1 MDSATIKYNSH
12 KMKAMCINERAEF
25 VWGDVPSPA
34 CHNEFDVKI
43 RIRACAI
50 NRADLMQRAG
60 IYAPPEGWPKD
71 WPGLEC
77 AGDIVES
84 PANGRFT
91 VGDRVCALL
100 GGGGYAEEV
109 VVPEGMVMPMP
120 KGFDYWEAAGI
131 PEVYATAYLNLK
143 IVGQIQKGETFFIN
157 GGEGGLGI
165 ATTQLAKHVFR
176 CKVVAQVASDENGEF
191 CKGIGADV
199 VSNRFKD
206 DLVKTLTENPP
217 NVAIDPV
224 GGPLMGK
231 CIATMPYRGRWISL
245 AAMAGPET
253 VLDVNLLW
261 RKNLR
266 VIGSTLRSRTSEE
279 KGEILEGLVKDV
291 WPAFEA
297 RKFVPFVHKVL
308 PLTAAAEGHA
318 ILERGEN
325 RGKVVLTLE

>member
-1 MDSATIKYNSH
+1 
-12 KMKAMCINERAEF
+12 MKAMCIGEAGKFEWRS
-25 VWGDVPSPA
+25 VSDPV
-34 CHNEFDVKI
+34 CHAEFDVKI

-60 IYAPPEGWPKD
+60 IYAPPEGWPKE

-77 AGDIVES
+77 AGDVIEC
-84 PANGRFT
+84 PANGRFK

-143 IVGQIQKGETFFIN
+143 IVGEVQKNETFFIN

-165 ATTQLAKHVFR
+165 ATIQLAKHVFG
-176 CKVVAQVASDENGEF
+176 CKVIAQVASDENGEF
-191 CKGIGADV
+191 CKRVGADV
-199 VSNRFKD
+199 VSNRSKD

-245 AAMAGPET
+245 ASMAGPET
-253 VLDVNLLW
+253 TLDVNLLW

-279 KGEILEGLVKDV
+279 KSAILEGLVQDV
-291 WPAFEA
+291 FPSFESRAFA
-297 RKFVPFVHKVL
+297 PFVHARL
-308 PLTAAAEGHA
+308 PIADAAEGHR
-318 ILERGEN
+318 ILEAGEN
-325 RGKVVLTLE
+325 RGKVVLEF

>member
-1 MDSATIKYNSH
+1 
-12 KMKAMCINERAEF
+12 MKAMCISEKKEF
-25 VWGDVPSPA
+25 VWRDVPDPV
-34 CHNEFDVKI
+34 CHAEFDVKI
-43 RIRACAI
+43 KIRACAI

-60 IYAPPEGWPKD
+60 IYAPPEGWPKE

-77 AGDIVES
+77 AGEVVEC
-84 PANGRFT
+84 PANGRFK

-100 GGGGYAEEV
+100 GGGGYAEQV
-109 VVPEGMVMPMP
+109 VVPEGMCMPMP
-120 KGFDYWEAAGI
+120 KGFDFWEAAGI

-143 IVGQIQKGETFFIN
+143 IVGGIQKGETFFIN

-165 ATTQLAKHVFR
+165 ATIQLAKHVFGA
-176 CKVVAQVASDENGEF
+176 KVVAQVASDENGEF
-191 CKGIGADV
+191 CKGVGADV
-199 VSNRFKD
+199 VNNRFKD

-245 AAMAGPET
+245 ASMAGPET

-279 KGEILEGLVKDV
+279 KGQILAGLVNEV
-291 WPAFEA
+291 WPAFEL
-297 RKFVPFVHKVL
+297 RKFQPFVHARL
-308 PLTAAAEGHA
+308 PITEATEGHA

-325 RGKVVLTLE
+325 RGKVVLEIGG

>member
-1 MDSATIKYNSH
+1 
-12 KMKAMCINERAEF
+12 MKAMCLEGRDF
-25 VWGDVPSPA
+25 VWKEVPDPVCHGD
-34 CHNEFDVKI
+34 FDVRI

-60 IYAPPEGWPKD
+60 IYAPPEGWPL

-77 AGDIVES
+77 AGEVLEC
-84 PANGRFT
+84 PADGRFK

-100 GGGGYAEEV
+100 GGGGYAEQV

-120 KGFDYWEAAGI
+120 KGFEFWEASGI

-143 IVGQIQKGETFFIN
+143 IVGGIRRGETFFIN

-165 ATTQLAKHVFR
+165 AATQLAKHVFGA
-176 CKVVAQVASDENGEF
+176 KVIAQVASDENGEF
-191 CKGIGADV
+191 CRGVGADIAV
-199 VSNRFKD
+199 NRFKD
-206 DLVKTLTENPP
+206 DLVKILSENPP

-245 AAMAGPET
+245 ASMAGPET

-266 VIGSTLRSRTSEE
+266 VIGSTLRSRTSAE
-279 KGEILEGLVKDV
+279 KSEILAGLVREV
-291 WPAFEA
+291 YPAFET

-308 PLTAAAEGHA
+308 PIDKVAEGHR
-318 ILERGEN
+318 ILESGEN
-325 RGKVVLTLE
+325 RGKVVLEVK